1 MFTLSTINR
10 QSSIINR
17 FCFVLIFTLAC
28 VFSNAQNLTQHNLP
42 FFEDNK
48 LLPLA
53 LTGGLNNPQ
62 FSEVDLNNDGIQDL
76 FIFDKTG
83 DVPLTFINNGT
94 ADQID
99 YHFAP
104 QYARTFPPVRSWV
117 LLRDF
122 NCDGIMDL
130 FAHNQVPAGI
140 TVYEGYYDNNKIAY
154 NKIIDYIDYPGLSGF
169 PLNLFITSEDYPAI
183 DDLDNDGDLDILT
196 FGIGGG
202 WVEYYE
208 NQSQDLGYGC
218 DSLIFK
224 LVDNCWG
231 RFYESGLTIA
241 LELSPKMD
249 SCLGRADFV
258 GKSADKGVHVGSTLL
273 TLDMDN
279 DGDKEIVLGD
289 ISFSTVVM
297 GINNGGNPDTAWI
310 NSQLIDFPPN
320 TTPVDIP
327 TFPATFHTDVNN
339 DGKKD
344 FLAAPNARNI
354 SESYLCSWY
363 YENTGDNDF
372 PVFEYRKNTFL
383 VEDMVDLGRGSAPT
397 FFDHNSDGLM
407 DIVVGTY
414 GYYQSGGNYLGSIFL
429 YENTGT
435 IDLPKYTLVSTNYTN
450 LQDGLNL
457 HGMNITFGDLDN
469 DGDKDMIFGEEFGKL
484 FYYENLD
491 TGNGIAVFQNLET
504 LQDTDGGQIDIGQF
518 AAPYLVDIDRDGLLD
533 LIIGELNGNLNYWR
547 NVGTPTSPLFIPI
560 TDFWGEVDC
569 REYGYPEGFC
579 DVAVVEINGE
589 YVLFTGSEPGNI
601 RRYTGIEP
609 TTTTGGPFIKTDSL
623 FGGIVQGSRTRL
635 DIADINNDGQLEF
648 IIGNKR
654 AGLALYS
661 DSQLT
666 TSTIEPDAPDF
677 IFALYPNPVED
688 VLNISYIHP
697 QGQAATLSI
706 YDVLGRNMYH
716 QNINQN
722 TQLDIQQFSN
732 GIYFCKIQKDDE
744 FLIKKFI
751 KQ

>member
-1 MFTLSTINR
+1 MIRLYFILIA
-10 QSSIINR
+10 
-17 FCFVLIFTLAC
+17 VLIYT
-28 VFSNAQNLTQHNLP
+28 FSYAQNLQQQNLP
-42 FFEDNK
+42 FFENNK
-48 LLPLA
+48 KLDLA
-53 LTGGLNNPQ
+53 LTGGFNNPQ
-62 FSEVDLNNDGIQDL
+62 FSEVDINNDGIQDL
-76 FIFDKTG
+76 FVFDKTG
-83 DVPLTFINNGT
+83 DVPMYFMNKGT

-104 QYARTFPPVRSWV
+104 DYAIDFPPVRSWV

-140 TVYEGYYDNNKIAY
+140 TVYQGYYDNDKIAY
-154 NKIIDYIDYPGLSGF
+154 TKIVDYIDYPGLSGF
-169 PLNLFITSEDYPAI
+169 PLNLFITGEDYPAI

-218 DSLIFK
+218 DSLIYE

-241 LELSPKMD
+241 LELSPSMD
-249 SCLGRADFV
+249 SCVGLANFI
-258 GKSADKGVHVGSTLL
+258 GKSADEGVHVGSTLL

-279 DGDKEIVLGD
+279 DDDKELVLGD
-289 ISFSTVVM
+289 ISFTNVVM
-297 GINNGGNPDTAWI
+297 GINGGGNPDTAWI
-310 NSQLIDFPPN
+310 NSQFTDFPPN
-320 TTPVDIP
+320 TTPVNIP
-327 TFPATFHTDVNN
+327 TFPATFHVDVNN

-383 VEDMVDLGRGSAPT
+383 VEEMVDLGRGSAPT

-407 DIVVGTY
+407 DIVVGSY
-414 GYYQSGGNYLGSIFL
+414 GYYQSGGNHLGSIFL

-435 IDLPKYTLVSTNYTN
+435 IDMPKYTLVSDNYTN
-450 LQDGLNL
+450 LPAGLNL

-469 DGDKDMIFGEEFGKL
+469 DGDKDMVFGEEFGKL
-484 FYYENLD
+484 YYHENLD
-491 TGNGIAVFQNLET
+491 TGNGIAVFGDLET
-504 LQDTDGGQIDIGQF
+504 LPDDGGQIDIGQF

-533 LIIGELNGNLNYWR
+533 LIIGELNGNINYWR
-547 NVGTPTSPLFIPI
+547 NVGTPTSPVFTEI
-560 TDFWGEVDC
+560 DAFFGEIDS

-579 DVAVVEINGE
+579 DVAVIEIDGE

-601 RRYTGIEP
+601 RRYINIEDSLAV
-609 TTTTGGPFIKTDSL
+609 GAPFFQADSL
-623 FGGIVQGSRTRL
+623 FGGIVQGVRTRL
-635 DIADINNDGQLEF
+635 DVADINNDGLLEYL
-648 IIGNKR
+648 IGNKR
-654 AGLALYS
+654 GGLALYS
-661 DSQLT
+661 DSQLL
-666 TSTIEPDAPDF
+666 TSNPVPDAPDF
-677 IFALYPNPVED
+677 TFTLYPNPAED
-688 VLNISYIHP
+688 VLNIRYIHP
-697 QGQAATLSI
+697 QGQAATLRV
-706 YDVLGRNMYH
+706 YDVLGRTLHH

-732 GIYFCKIQKDDE
+732 GIYFCAVQKGNE
-744 FLIKKFI
+744 LSVKKFI